1 MSWTTTPRARK
12 PGNKSFYLY
21 GVFRQSNLCSMPGRA
36 GAMARRGEAASDLS
50 YQSCSLP
57 YGNKSRAFVHIDKG
71 GLGKGWRGKKE
82 KSRHSSCFSRPPSPY
97 SVNEKKTGGGG
108 GNLK

>member
-1 MSWTTTPRARK
+1 
-12 PGNKSFYLY
+12 
-21 GVFRQSNLCSMPGRA
+21 
-36 GAMARRGEAASDLS
+36 MARRGEAASDLS